1 MAKWWL
7 GAVLGVGGLA
17 SSAAAQYPYLPN
29 QGQASPMTDP
39 VPISA
44 TAQPGPGGSTMAAP
58 GLAGPGAACPS
69 CASGGGQDLS
79 LPAGLPNAWD
89 CNGMKNTPAVYFSV
103 GYMGLQRQRLGHVE
117 AAVLDTASGGVDTGD
132 PPPANSPEALTYH
145 DIRQVLTEG
154 VRTTIGFHWC
164 NQAIEASGFYL
175 GESNSAKLI
184 ASNGMFSTFFNVNG
198 APSSQVFP
206 LGFEGDNGMWLQAD
220 VIRLSLQTA
229 LGSAEVN
236 YRVWF
241 GAESDFSASIGV
253 RYLDIYERFSF
264 YTGDDDVTV
273 RDINNRPD
281 PTLEATY
288 SVTTH
293 NRLLAPQ
300 LGFEWNRP
308 LGCWLAFTMDFKG
321 AWGANFLDVDTLLK
335 RGDGFVGFTGHR
347 SQTLF
352 SHMYELGFF
361 LNLRLMD
368 NARIK
373 AGYDMLWAVDVA
385 EATGQVD
392 YNLANPA
399 GHTDNHGSIF
409 YGGPVVELQLVF

>member
-7 GAVLGVGGLA
+7 GTVLGVCGLA
-17 SSAAAQYPYLPN
+17 GSAAAQYPYLPN
-29 QGQASPMTDP
+29 QGQASPVQDP

-44 TAQPGPGGSTMAAP
+44 TPDLGMTGPAMSGP
-58 GLAGPGAACPS
+58 GLAGPAGACPG
-69 CASGGGQDLS
+69 CASGGGQDLA
-79 LPAGLPNAWD
+79 LPANLPNAWD
-89 CNGMKNTPAVYFSV
+89 CNAGKNAPAVYFSV
-103 GYMGLQRQRLGHVE
+103 GYMGLERQRPGHVE
-117 AAVLDTASGGVDTGD
+117 AAVTDFASGGVDTGN
-132 PPPANSPEALTYH
+132 PPPANAPEALTYH

-154 VRTTIGFHWC
+154 VRTTVGLHWG

-175 GESNSAKLI
+175 GESDSAKLL
-184 ASNGMFSTFFNVNG
+184 ASHGLFDTFFNVNG
-198 APSSQVFP
+198 ALSSQVFP
-206 LGFEGDNGMWLQAD
+206 LGFEGDNGMWLQDD
-220 VIRLSLQTA
+220 VLRLSLQTS

-253 RYLDIYERFSF
+253 RYFDIYERFAF

-273 RDINNRPD
+273 RDVFNRPD

-288 SVTTH
+288 SVTTQ

-335 RGDGFVGFTGHR
+335 RGDGYVGFAGHR

-352 SHMYELGFF
+352 SQLYELGFF
-361 LNLRLMD
+361 LSVRLMD

-409 YGGPVVELQLVF
+409 YGGPVLELQLVF

>member
-7 GAVLGVGGLA
+7 SAVLGVCGLA
-17 SSAAAQYPYLPN
+17 GSAAAQYPYLPN
-29 QGQASPMTDP
+29 NGSAAAVPEPT
-39 VPISA
+39 PISA
-44 TAQPGPGGSTMAAP
+44 IAGPGMAGAPMADPGMAGPGGAA
-58 GLAGPGAACPS
+58 
-69 CASGGGQDLS
+69 GGGHDLS
-79 LPAGLPNAWD
+79 LPADLPNAWE
-89 CNGMKNTPAVYFSV
+89 CGGSKNGCAVYFGL

-117 AAVLDTASGGVDTGD
+117 AAVLDSAAGGIDTGD
-132 PPPANSPEALTYH
+132 PPPRNAPQALTYN
-145 DIRQVLTEG
+145 DIDMRLTNG
-154 VRTTIGFHWC
+154 VRTTLGLHWG
-164 NQAIEASGFYL
+164 NEAIEASGFYL

-184 ASNGMFSTFFNVNG
+184 ASHGAFDTFFNVNG
-198 APSSQVFP
+198 APSSAVFP

-229 LGSAEVN
+229 LGSGEVN

-241 GAESDFSASIGV
+241 GPESDFSASIGV

-273 RDINNRPD
+273 RDINNNPD

-288 SVTTH
+288 AVTTH
-293 NRLLAPQ
+293 NRILAPQ

-308 LGCWLAFTMDFKG
+308 IGCWFAFTMDFKG
-321 AWGANFLDVDTLLK
+321 AWGANFLDVNTILK

-347 SQTLF
+347 SQTIF
-352 SHMYELGFF
+352 SHLYELGFF
-361 LNLRLMD
+361 LNFRLMD

-385 EATGQVD
+385 EATGQLNF
-392 YNLANPA
+392 NLADTAP
-399 GHTDNHGSIF
+399 HTNNHGSIF